1 MKRKN
6 IDKEKIIGSTTEL
19 VIKET
24 TTTRKSDDVVVIS
37 GYANRYLDQNGQLVI
52 DRSQEAVLPQ
62 GYDIE
67 SFMKNPILLYSHQ
80 KDQPIGKIIAL
91 DIRVDGLYI
100 EAEVHKAMNEKAF
113 YGVQNGILKTFSI
126 GFMIKDYAEVDDVYL
141 WTATE
146 LLEVSIV
153 SVPDNQE
160 SLFSIM
166 TDAPCQSGVCLLGNK
181 AVSKQSIVKHN
192 KELKTK
198 EWSSVDK
205 TELKERFETN
215 DESIVKDAYLV
226 VKDVNDKDTWKFPH
240 HDYEDGVLILNVGGV
255 KSAFSALKSVQ
266 DNDILNVTEKLE
278 AAEHLKGHF
287 EELLADGLIEEALL
301 ENLDEFISGLKQTGD
316 ETLKVK
322 DNETEGTE
330 VTETGTEST
339 EPETTETGEEGTEEG
354 GEESGAA
361 GTEQSDDDATINT
374 PENAE
379 EDDETQDPDN
389 GEGETKSDSTEIGLA
404 EIQSFIGVAKSSE
417 EGLNQLFA
425 LYAEIE
431 EILNEALSKNQ
442 EEE

>member
-1 MKRKN
+1 MKLKN
-6 IDKEKIIGSTTEL
+6 IDKTKIIGSTTEL
-19 VIKET
+19 IIKET

-62 GYDIE
+62 GYDID

-80 KDQPIGKIIAL
+80 KDEPIGKIIAL

-100 EAEVHKAMNEKAF
+100 EAEVHKFMNAKAF

-160 SLFSIM
+160 SLFSVM
-166 TDAPCQSGVCLLGNK
+166 TDAPCQSGICLLGNK

-192 KELKTK
+192 KEFKKK
-198 EWSSVDK
+198 EWSTVDK
-205 TELKERFETN
+205 TELKDKLVGQNEAV
-215 DESIVKDAYLV
+215 VKDAYLV
-226 VKDVNDKDTWKFPH
+226 VKDVNDKETWKFPH
-240 HDYEDGVLILNVGGV
+240 HDFEDGVLIPNVGGL

-287 EELLADGLIEEALL
+287 EELLEDGLIEEALL
-301 ENLDEFISGLKQTGD
+301 ENLDEFISGLKNAG
-316 ETLKVK
+316 EENLKVK
-322 DNETEGTE
+322 DNEADVTETETGAESTEAESTEGTE
-330 VTETGTEST
+330 TETTVE
-339 EPETTETGEEGTEEG
+339 ETTETE
-354 GEESGAA
+354 
-361 GTEQSDDDATINT
+361 GTEQSEEDATINT
-374 PENAE
+374 SENTE
-379 EDDETQDPDN
+379 KDDETQDPDN

-404 EIQSFIGVAKSSE
+404 EVQSFIGVAKSSE
-417 EGLNQLFA
+417 NGLDQLFA

-431 EILNEALSKNQ
+431 AILNEALSQNQ